1 MDSQGQITMQDSR
14 GIGTEMFQGYPD
26 VLNLEEMSELLQ
38 ISTKTGRRLLNNG
51 EIRSFRIGRSYRIPK
66 QHLISF
72 ILGIPSE
79 KVVC

>member
-1 MDSQGQITMQDSR
+1 MENQGHIIMQESR
-14 GIGTEMFQGYPD
+14 AIGTEMFQGYPD

-72 ILGIPSE
+72 IMGIPSK

>member
-1 MDSQGQITMQDSR
+1 MENQGHIIMQKSR
-14 GIGTEMFQGYPD
+14 AVGTKMFQGYPD

-38 ISTKTGRRLLNNG
+38 ISTKTSRRLLNNG

-66 QHLISF
+66 QNLISF
-72 ILGIPSE
+72 IMGIPSE

>member
-1 MDSQGQITMQDSR
+1 MENQGKTTMQNLR
-14 GIGTEMFQGYPD
+14 AIGTEMFQGHPD

-66 QHLISF
+66 QPLISF
-72 ILGIPSE
+72 ILGIPSD

>member
-1 MDSQGQITMQDSR
+1 MENQGHIIVQDSR
-14 GIGTEMFQGYPD
+14 AIRTEMFQGYPD

-51 EIRSFRIGRSYRIPK
+51 EIRCFRIGRSYRIPK
-66 QHLISF
+66 QNLISF
-72 ILGIPSE
+72 IMGIPSE

>member
-1 MDSQGQITMQDSR
+1 MENQIQQSEYR
-14 GIGTEMFQGYPD
+14 SSICGAEMFQGYPD

>member
-1 MDSQGQITMQDSR
+1 MENQIQQ
-14 GIGTEMFQGYPD
+14 TEYRSSICGAEIFQGYPD

-51 EIRSFRIGRSYRIPK
+51 EIRSFRIGRSYRVPK

-72 ILGIPSE
+72 IMGTPSE

>member
-1 MDSQGQITMQDSR
+1 MEKQEQITMQSSYSL
-14 GIGTEMFQGYPD
+14 GIEMFQGYPD

-38 ISTKTGRRLLNNG
+38 ISTKTGRRLLNSG
-51 EIRSFRIGRSYRIPK
+51 EIRSFRIGRSFRIPK

-72 ILGIPSE
+72 IMGTPSE

>member
-1 MDSQGQITMQDSR
+1 MENQIQQSEYR
-14 GIGTEMFQGYPD
+14 NSICGAEMFQGYPD

>member
-1 MDSQGQITMQDSR
+1 MDKPKQTTMQ
-14 GIGTEMFQGYPD
+14 GALGLEAEMFRGYPD

>member
-1 MDSQGQITMQDSR
+1 MQSSHNL
-14 GIGTEMFQGYPD
+14 GIEMFQGYPD

-38 ISTKTGRRLLNNG
+38 ISTKTGRRLLNSG

-72 ILGIPSE
+72 IMGILSE

>member
-1 MDSQGQITMQDSR
+1 MEKQEQITMQSSYSL
-14 GIGTEMFQGYPD
+14 GIEMFQGYPD

-38 ISTKTGRRLLNNG
+38 ISTKTGRRLLNSG
-51 EIRSFRIGRSYRIPK
+51 EIRSFRIGKSYRIPK

-72 ILGIPSE
+72 IMGIPSE

>member
-1 MDSQGQITMQDSR
+1 MEITTQDSQA
-14 GIGTEMFQGYPD
+14 IGTEIFQGYPD

-38 ISTKTGRRLLNNG
+38 ISTKTGRRLLNSG
-51 EIRSFRIGRSYRIPK
+51 EIRSFRIGRSFRIPK

-72 ILGIPSE
+72 IMGTPSE

>member
-1 MDSQGQITMQDSR
+1 MEITTQDSQA
-14 GIGTEMFQGYPD
+14 IGTEMFQGYPD

-38 ISTKTGRRLLNNG
+38 ISTKTGRRLLNSG
-51 EIRSFRIGRSYRIPK
+51 EIRSFRIGRSFRIPK

-72 ILGIPSE
+72 IMGTPSE

>member
-1 MDSQGQITMQDSR
+1 MENQEQIAVQMPR
-14 GIGTEMFQGYPD
+14 AIGAEMFQGYPD

-38 ISTKTGRRLLNNG
+38 ISTKTGRRLLNSG

-72 ILGIPSE
+72 IMDIPSE

>member
-1 MDSQGQITMQDSR
+1 
-14 GIGTEMFQGYPD
+14 MFQGYPD

-38 ISTKTGRRLLNNG
+38 ISTKTGRRLLNSG

-72 ILGIPSE
+72 IMGIPSE
-79 KVVC
+79 KVAC

>member
-1 MDSQGQITMQDSR
+1 MENQGKTTMQNLR
-14 GIGTEMFQGYPD
+14 AIETEMFQGYPD

-38 ISTKTGRRLLNNG
+38 ISTKTGRRLLNSG
-51 EIRSFRIGRSYRIPK
+51 EIRSFRIGRSFRVPK

-72 ILGIPSE
+72 IMGIPSE

>member
-1 MDSQGQITMQDSR
+1 MENQIQRSEHGSATCSV
-14 GIGTEMFQGYPD
+14 EMFQRYPD

-51 EIRSFRIGRSYRIPK
+51 EIHSFRIGRSYRIPK
-66 QHLISF
+66 QNLISF
-72 ILGIPSE
+72 IMGIPSE

>member
-1 MDSQGQITMQDSR
+1 MENQGKTTMQNLR
-14 GIGTEMFQGYPD
+14 AIGTEMFQGYPD

-38 ISTKTGRRLLNNG
+38 ISTKTGRRLLNSG

-72 ILGIPSE
+72 IMGSPSE

>member
-1 MDSQGQITMQDSR
+1 MENQIQRSEH
-14 GIGTEMFQGYPD
+14 GSAICGVEMFQGYPD

-51 EIRSFRIGRSYRIPK
+51 EISSFRIGRSYRIPK

>member
-1 MDSQGQITMQDSR
+1 MDRPKQITMQGTLVH
-14 GIGTEMFQGYPD
+14 GIEMFRGYPD

-66 QHLISF
+66 QNLISF
-72 ILGIPSE
+72 IMGIPSE

>member
-1 MDSQGQITMQDSR
+1 MENQIQRSEH
-14 GIGTEMFQGYPD
+14 GSAICGAEMFRGYPD

-38 ISTKTGRRLLNNG
+38 ISTKTGRRLLNSG
-51 EIRSFRIGRSYRIPK
+51 EIRSFRIGRSFRIPK

-72 ILGIPSE
+72 ILGIPSD

>member
-1 MDSQGQITMQDSR
+1 MEKREQITMQSSHSL
-14 GIGTEMFQGYPD
+14 GIEMFQGYPD
-26 VLNLEEMSELLQ
+26 VLNLEEMSGLLQ
-38 ISTKTGRRLLNNG
+38 ISTKTGRRLLNSG

-72 ILGIPSE
+72 IMGIPSE

>member
-1 MDSQGQITMQDSR
+1 MENQGHFIMQESR
-14 GIGTEMFQGYPD
+14 AIGTEMFQGYPD

-72 ILGIPSE
+72 IMGIPSE

>member
-1 MDSQGQITMQDSR
+1 MENQVQLSENGSALC
-14 GIGTEMFQGYPD
+14 GAAMFQGYPD

-66 QHLISF
+66 QNLISF
-72 ILGIPSE
+72 IMGIPSE

>member
-1 MDSQGQITMQDSR
+1 MENQGKTTMQNLR
-14 GIGTEMFQGYPD
+14 AIGTEMFQGYPD

-38 ISTKTGRRLLNNG
+38 ISTKTGRRLLNSG
-51 EIRSFRIGRSYRIPK
+51 EIRSFRIVRSFRVPK

-72 ILGIPSE
+72 IMGIPSG

>member
-1 MDSQGQITMQDSR
+1 MEKREQITMQSSHSL
-14 GIGTEMFQGYPD
+14 GIEMFQEYPD

-72 ILGIPSE
+72 IMGIPSE
-79 KVVC
+79 IVVC

>member
-1 MDSQGQITMQDSR
+1 MENQKQFTITTSNGLEIEVFR
-14 GIGTEMFQGYPD
+14 GYPD

-66 QHLISF
+66 QNLISF
-72 ILGIPSE
+72 IMGLPSE